1 MNIELQALNLTTDV
15 RLILSGLCRISSKRP
30 IRYSLT
36 ETEKE
41 SSDSDSVLIIN
52 GEDENS
58 VRRWEE
64 LKSTDPELTA
74 VVINNDD
81 LHDNVTTYSVARESL
96 GMKFLHLLDAIVKT
110 RKEATAKQKPVQEKV
125 APDAE
130 KSETKSS
137 FTTPDKVDK
146 EAADVSVAKKIA
158 KAAAA
163 TQKRALIIDDSESVR
178 RQLSEFLKRQ
188 YLEVEQA
195 SSASEALQKVDE
207 KSYDIIFLDIV
218 MPEMDGY
225 KACKKIKKSKHCRE
239 TPVVMLTSKSSTFNK
254 ARGILAG
261 CDAYLTKPVKVPLLK
276 QVLLEQT

>member
-15 RLILSGLCRISSKRP
+15 RLILSGLCRISTKRP
-30 IRYSLT
+30 IKYSLT
-36 ETEKE
+36 DSESE
-41 SSDSDSVLIIN
+41 SSESDSVLIIN
-52 GEDENS
+52 GEDEHS

-64 LKSTDPELTA
+64 LKTSDPQLTA

-96 GMKFLHLLDAIVKT
+96 GMKFLHLLDAIVNT
-110 RKEATAKQKPVQEKV
+110 RKEAIAKL
-125 APDAE
+125 APAPEAKDDKAQNA
-130 KSETKSS
+130 
-137 FTTPDKVDK
+137 FTTPEKVDQK
-146 EAADVSVAKKIA
+146 VAEISVAKKIA

-163 TQKRALIIDDSESVR
+163 TQKRALIVDDSASVR
-178 RQLSEFLKRQ
+178 RQLSEFLKRRN
-188 YLEVEQA
+188 LNVEEA
-195 SSASEALQKVDE
+195 SSASEALQKADE
-207 KSYDIIFLDIV
+207 RTYDIIFLDIV

-225 KACKKIKKSKHCRE
+225 KACKKIKKSKHCGE

-276 QVLLEQT
+276 QVLLEQL

>member
-36 ETEKE
+36 ESEKE
-41 SSDSDSVLIIN
+41 STDSDSVLIIN
-52 GEDENS
+52 GEDEHS

-64 LKSTDPELTA
+64 LKSGDPKLTT

-96 GMKFLHLLDAIVKT
+96 GMKFLHLLDAIVNN
-110 RKEATAKQKPVQEKV
+110 RKEAVAKQASE
-125 APDAE
+125 AE
-130 KSETKSS
+130 SSEAQNS
-137 FTTPDKVDK
+137 FTAPEKVDK
-146 EAADVSVAKKIA
+146 KAAGVSVAKKIA
-158 KAAAA
+158 KVAAS
-163 TQKRALIIDDSESVR
+163 TQKRALIVDDSESVR
-178 RQLSEFLKRQ
+178 RQLREFLKRQ
-188 YLEVEQA
+188 YLNVDEA
-195 SSASEALQKVDE
+195 SSATEALQKADE

-225 KACKKIKKSKHCRE
+225 KACKKIKKSKHCGE

-276 QVLLEQT
+276 QVLLEQI